1 MSKTSSQIEDLSEVN
16 TAPRPFLK
24 WVGGK
29 TQLLS
34 ELHARI
40 AMVAPLHRYHE
51 PFMGGGAL
59 YFSLYAAKALG
70 TKAVQLSDQ
79 NQNLLDAYIGVRDH
93 LDELI
98 RLLQQHKA
106 RHSEEHYYEVRATNP
121 RSAAGRAARI
131 IYLNKTCYNG
141 LYRENSKGQFNVP
154 MGRYKNPLICDE
166 PNLRAVSQALQS
178 AQIGQRDF
186 REVLKH
192 AKKGDFVYF
201 DPPYWPVSASASFT
215 AYAKDNFGQ
224 KDQEELAAVYAALSK
239 RGVHALLSNSDTP
252 FINELYKEFQIDIV
266 QANRN
271 VNSKGDRRGKVN
283 EVLVRNF
290 GPDAKKSK

>member
-1 MSKTSSQIEDLSEVN
+1 MNAAPI
-16 TAPRPFLK
+16 APRPILK

-29 TQLLS
+29 SQLLA

-40 AMVAPLHRYHE
+40 AMVAPVQRYHE
-51 PFMGGGAL
+51 PFFGGGAL
-59 YFSLYAAKALG
+59 YFSLFSAGLLG
-70 TKAVQLSDQ
+70 KKTVNLSDR

-93 LDELI
+93 LEELI
-98 RLLQQHKA
+98 ALLQKHKA
-106 RHSEEHYYEVRATNP
+106 QHSEEHYYQVRAAAP
-121 RSAAGRAARI
+121 RGAAARAARI

-141 LYRENSKGQFNVP
+141 LYRENSKGKFNVP

-166 PNLRAVSQALQS
+166 ANLRAVSRALQS
-178 AQIGQRDF
+178 AQLAQRDF
-186 REVLKH
+186 REVVAH

-224 KDQEELAAVYAALSK
+224 KDQEDLAEVFAVLTK

-252 FINELYKEFQIDIV
+252 FINTLYNDHQIDIV

-290 GPDAKKSK
+290 GPAAKKPK